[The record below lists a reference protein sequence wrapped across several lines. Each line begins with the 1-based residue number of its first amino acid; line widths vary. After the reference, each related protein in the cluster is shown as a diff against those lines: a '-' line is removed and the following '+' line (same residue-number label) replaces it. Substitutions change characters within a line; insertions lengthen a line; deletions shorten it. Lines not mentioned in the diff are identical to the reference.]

1 MQATFSRHVVGE
13 AKGKEDLRNVHMDLA
28 MSSSEVNEDPD
39 SFQSV
44 KKKRKKKGKQQHRNT
59 EAPIADISS
68 EDDRNSLENKRQRKV
83 ACDQKAAG
91 NSSKQN
97 DMEDD
102 NDEEEDERTP
112 VGRRKRLYFP
122 NNLEMDYHNKLR
134 WAVRLYKEYHEFEVL
149 FKEGRHRPYITVKDD
164 KAVEHLSTI
173 GFENV
178 VLEIPRDSDKYTKII
193 VFEYPVYMDPQD
205 LLVDERIVWAK
216 RREVSY
222 KGKKEVK
229 PQLIA
234 LIRGET
240 PGRIFVPCIGYR
252 KVAVYHENPILCF
265 KCSKWGHMAFKCQN
279 GYRCRYCSKNH
290 DSTECGDK
298 IKENIRITPKCCNCG
313 EGHNASSWLCKKRPL
328 VEVPKT
334 RNTAPAEF
342 SEARNQQH
350 NGPIMTTPVGSVWD
364 QRREEAAQ
372 RRREAAVNDNASNN
386 VNLAPDVISA
396 LCKTIEG
403 LKKVILE
410 MQSQIVTICNSKE
423 MNSVGESLK
432 KVSLEDQNISVQGG
446 SENANNAFLKDT
458 NQVDLDTKGRDCSG
472 VRKNSDQG
480 ERGDYN
486 HLVKCVTGLLDSVV
500 EYMQNPKEDLK
511 SNVLRSAQ
519 HFREKIHK
527 NGGN

>member
-1 MQATFSRHVVGE
+1 MCGIN
-13 AKGKEDLRNVHMDLA
+13 G
-28 MSSSEVNEDPD
+28 
-39 SFQSV
+39 
-44 KKKRKKKGKQQHRNT
+44 
-59 EAPIADISS
+59 
-68 EDDRNSLENKRQRKV
+68 
-83 ACDQKAAG
+83 
-91 NSSKQN
+91 
-97 DMEDD
+97 
-102 NDEEEDERTP
+102 
-112 VGRRKRLYFP
+112 
-122 NNLEMDYHNKLR
+122 
-134 WAVRLYKEYHEFEVL
+134 
-149 FKEGRHRPYITVKDD
+149 
-164 KAVEHLSTI
+164 
-173 GFENV
+173 
-178 VLEIPRDSDKYTKII
+178 
-193 VFEYPVYMDPQD
+193 
-205 LLVDERIVWAK
+205 
-216 RREVSY
+216 
-222 KGKKEVK
+222 GKK
-229 PQLIA
+229 
-234 LIRGET
+234 
-240 PGRIFVPCIGYR
+240 
-252 KVAVYHENPILCF
+252 
-265 KCSKWGHMAFKCQN
+265 
-279 GYRCRYCSKNH
+279 
-290 DSTECGDK
+290 
-298 IKENIRITPKCCNCG
+298 
-313 EGHNASSWLCKKRPL
+313 
-328 VEVPKT
+328 
-334 RNTAPAEF
+334 
-342 SEARNQQH
+342 QH
-350 NGPIMTTPVGSVWD
+350 
-364 QRREEAAQ
+364 